1 MIRRVPAAASLSLLC
16 LVQWACADR
25 ASRLPVYDTVPHF
38 VLTDSSGKPFDSN
51 ALKGKVWVADFIYTH
66 CPGPCPRMTSQMHEF
81 EKKINGDADARLV
94 SFSVDPDRDTP
105 PVLQEFANRFGGPT
119 EKWFFLTGRPE
130 ILHRLARNVFK
141 VGDLIGVMDHSTKFI
156 LVDKQ
161 GRIRGYYSTFD
172 AEGLTTLLEDAR
184 TLERSAA

>member
-1 MIRRVPAAASLSLLC
+1 
-16 LVQWACADR
+16 
-25 ASRLPVYDTVPHF
+25 
-38 VLTDSSGKPFDSN
+38 
-51 ALKGKVWVADFIYTH
+51 
-66 CPGPCPRMTSQMHEF
+66 MHEF
-81 EKKINGDADARLV
+81 EKINGDADARLV

-105 PVLQEFANRFGGPT
+105 PVLQEFARRFGGPT

-130 ILHRLARNVFK
+130 ILHQLARNVFK
-141 VGDLIGVMDHSTKFI
+141 IGDLIGVMDHSTKFI

-172 AEGLTTLLEDAR
+172 PEGLTTLLEDAR